1 MGIIASEKIFVDP
14 KEEINF
20 VLERANKSEKEKLIF
35 VIPQNSIILSSPVS
49 INILFKEISKSKK
62 TALIVTEDGYGQMI
76 AEKAGFVVAQKVSQ
90 VTAQNWDLALTNKL
104 RYLDS
109 QERKKKELLSNIGL
123 IEQPIMEENKVTEDE
138 VVEIVHKAPPIEIVQ
153 VEDTPIV
160 EEPIEAEPEQVES
173 EEVVGI
179 FQKPRKESKVIEL
192 GALKIASGGDI
203 RTFLNSSQG
212 DKIQVD
218 LNTNSNMTDIPDRKV
233 RTVVGS
239 TSFAGKDFTKHVQN
253 EGTNGG
259 FLSKLFGTKRTPEDG
274 SPEAL
279 LKKKQKRKKLLIIS
293 SIVVLILLLGG
304 GYLFAFQL
312 SSVDLNLTFKK
323 EDVSASADILLNP
336 NATEVS
342 YSPVVIPAKELR
354 QEGLTI
360 SKSGEATG
368 TAKKGVKATG
378 FVTIYNITASKA
390 TLPVGTVLTNAASDL
405 KYVTKK
411 EVVID
416 AGNPGGAFIQDN
428 VPVEAQEVGE
438 EYNIKSGTES
448 TRLKIAGYEEDYP
461 KIYAGVF
468 NEVTGGSS
476 EEITTPSQDNYDKLK
491 ETLLTEIE
499 AQGASKVRLLIP
511 TGYTLV
517 QESIKFTETKASA
530 LPAVGEKADDGKFT
544 LSLEG
549 YVTAYAVS
557 NEDLKS
563 VAAKVLSEGK
573 SNNSDS
579 AEEGD
584 VVVDKIDLP
593 QITKITEGD
602 QGLTITIATQ
612 ASVGVRPS
620 DDVIKQA
627 IAGKNFSE
635 AQQYLDSVE
644 SIDTYRISFTPSFVP
659 EALRIIPSDMTRITI
674 KVK

>member
-20 VLERANKSEKEKLIF
+20 VLERANRSEKDKLIF

-62 TALIVTEDGYGQMI
+62 TSLIVTEDGYGQMI
-76 AEKAGFVVAQKVSQ
+76 AEKAGFVVKQKVSQ
-90 VTAQNWDLALTNKL
+90 VTAQDWDLALTQKL
-104 RYLDS
+104 RYIDS
-109 QERKKKELLSNIGL
+109 QEKKKKELLSNIGL
-123 IEQPIMEENKVTEDE
+123 IEQPTMDENKISEED
-138 VVEIVHKAPPIEIVQ
+138 VVEIVHKAEPVEIVQ
-153 VEDTPIV
+153 VEDTPV
-160 EEPIEAEPEQVES
+160 EEVAPEVQTPKVED
-173 EEVVGI
+173 EEVGM
-179 FQKPRKESKVIEL
+179 FQKPRKESKVIAL

-218 LNTNSNMTDIPDRKV
+218 LNSNSNMADIPERKV
-233 RTVVGS
+233 KTVVGS

-253 EGTNGG
+253 EGSEGG

-279 LKKKQKRKKLLIIS
+279 LKKKQKRRKLIMIS
-293 SIVVLILLLGG
+293 SVVAVILLLGG

-312 SSVDLNLTFKK
+312 SSVDLTVTFNK

-336 NATEVS
+336 NVTEVS

-368 TAKKGVKATG
+368 KAKQGVKATG
-378 FVTIYNITASKA
+378 FVTIYNTTTSKA
-390 TLPVGTVLTNAASDL
+390 TLPIGTLLTNASTNL

-416 AGNPGGAFIQDN
+416 AGTPGGAFIQDN

-438 EYNIKSGTES
+438 EYNINLVTES
-448 TRLKIAGYEEDYP
+448 TRLRIAGYEQDFP

-468 NEVTGGSS
+468 NEITGGNSS
-476 EEITTPSQDNYDKLK
+476 EITIPSQENFDKLK

-499 AQGASKVRLLIP
+499 SQGASKVRLLLP
-511 TGYTLV
+511 SGYTLV

-530 LPAVGEKADDGKFT
+530 LPAVGEKAEDGKFT
-544 LSLEG
+544 LSIEG

-563 VAAKVLSEGK
+563 IASRVLSEGK
-573 SNNSDS
+573 TPTEDS
-579 AEEGD
+579 SGD
-584 VVVDKIDLP
+584 VVVDKLDLP
-593 QITKITEGD
+593 QITKITESEE
-602 QGLTITIATQ
+602 GLIITISTQ

-620 DDVIKQA
+620 DDTIKQS
-627 IAGKNFSE
+627 IAGKSFSE
-635 AQQYLDSVE
+635 AQQYLDNVE
-644 SIDTYRISFTPSFVP
+644 SIDVYRINFTPSFVP
-659 EALRIIPSDMTRITI
+659 EAVRIIPSDTTRITI
-674 KVK
+674 RVK